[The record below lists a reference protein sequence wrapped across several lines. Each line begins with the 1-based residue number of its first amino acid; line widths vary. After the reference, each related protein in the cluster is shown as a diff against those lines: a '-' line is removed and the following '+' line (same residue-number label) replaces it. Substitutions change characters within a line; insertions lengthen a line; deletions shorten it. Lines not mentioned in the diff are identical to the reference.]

1 MDVNNNAESDDEGD
15 DDDDEEDCEED
26 LEEDIEDE
34 MSEQEDFN
42 LEDLQKNDLPDNNT
56 TPATI
61 NYINSEVK
69 PVSHYIN
76 YALLNDSNWEKNNIQ
91 ALITKKVN
99 AFVTEQS

>member
-1 MDVNNNAESDDEGD
+1 MDVNNNAGSDDEGD

-42 LEDLQKNDLPDNNT
+42 LEDLPDNKT

-61 NYINSEVK
+61 NYINSEEK

-91 ALITKKVN
+91 AIITKKVN

>member
-1 MDVNNNAESDDEGD
+1 MDVNNNAGSDDEGD

-42 LEDLQKNDLPDNNT
+42 LEDLPDNNT